1 MDFLSAFS
9 GLERIAIIGGAMLV
23 GYWGFR
29 LFATD
34 RTPALVFMGIA
45 CAVLFGALFTGASHL
60 RNVGESYQLA
70 TASPAVSPVAVEVE
84 VEVDQL
90 TAAQPP
96 QSADPILMS
105 EEMTEETV
113 EETIEETIAAAIEEP
128 ADDAASQQAAAESGP
143 ALQTAPDLLSSQ
155 ELGGRIV
162 RVKSGSVLLE
172 WSPRGG

>member
-45 CAVLFGALFTGASHL
+45 CTVLFGALFTGASHL

-84 VEVDQL
+84 VDQP

-96 QSADPILMS
+96 QSADPILVT
-105 EEMTEETV
+105 EEMTEEMT
-113 EETIEETIAAAIEEP
+113 EETIAAAIEEP

>member
-60 RNVGESYQLA
+60 KNVGESYQLA
-70 TASPAVSPVAVEVE
+70 TASPEVSPVA

-96 QSADPILMS
+96 PSADPILV
-105 EEMTEETV
+105 TEETIQATI
-113 EETIEETIAAAIEEP
+113 EETIEETIAAAVEEP